1 MCDIILDLGVDLA
14 SYTAAAQIC
23 NENLEVS
30 FERLCNMIGILQE
43 GHLAQDQGRQNLG
56 ALPAHAG
63 G

>member
-1 MCDIILDLGVDLA
+1 MCNISLDLGVDLA
-14 SYTAAAQIC
+14 SYTDAAQIC
-23 NENLEVS
+23 NENPEVG

-43 GHLAQDQGRQNLG
+43 DHLAQDQGCQNLG